1 MTRVSSFGHQQ
12 VMLSSLLNNQAR
24 VFTDQTQITTGKK
37 QEYYSG
43 FASETS
49 TLLGAKSVFD
59 QTKGYLRATD
69 HVSRFLGTND
79 IQLQSMVS
87 NAENVRDTILEAIAQ
102 EETLALN
109 ELMGEA
115 YTTMVSAMNTNIG
128 GVYVFSGAR
137 TDVAPVTAKSIA
149 DLIALPAVG
158 DMYENDQRHP
168 TAKVGQNTLM
178 EYGLLA
184 DEVSTSVFQ
193 VFKNIATYDA
203 GGSGP
208 LNGKLNAAQLTFLKG
223 ELANL
228 DAAIDEVRV
237 LVARNGTR
245 QQHVENFTKE
255 YEGEKVFLET
265 FISNIED
272 ADVAEAITRLN
283 NDKVALEASY
293 KITSELSK
301 LSLLNYI

>member
-37 QEYYSG
+37 EEKYAG

-49 TLLGAKSVFD
+49 TLLGAKSVFG

-69 HVSRFLGTND
+69 HVERFLSTND
-79 IQLQSMVS
+79 IQLGSMVS
-87 NAENVRDTILEAIAQ
+87 SAQNVRDTILEAISQ
-102 EETLALN
+102 EETFALN

-115 YTTMVSAMNTNIG
+115 YTSMVSAMNTNIG
-128 GVYVFSGAR
+128 GVYVFSGGR
-137 TDVAPVTAKSIA
+137 TDVEPVTAKSVA
-149 DLIALPAVG
+149 DLLALPAVT
-158 DMYENDQRHP
+158 DMYENDQRRP
-168 TAKVGQNTLM
+168 AAKVGQNTLL

-193 VFKNIATYDA
+193 VFKDIAAYDA
-203 GGSGP
+203 GPSGP
-208 LNGKLNAAQLTFLKG
+208 LSGQLNTAQLTFLKG
-223 ELANL
+223 ELANM
-228 DAAIDEVRV
+228 DAALDDLRIF
-237 LVARNGTR
+237 VARNGTR
-245 QQHVENFTKE
+245 QNNVENFSNE
-255 YEGEKVFLET
+255 YEAQEVFLET
-265 FISNIED
+265 FISDIED
-272 ADVAEAITRLN
+272 VDVAEAVTRLN

-301 LSLLNYI
+301 ISLLNFL